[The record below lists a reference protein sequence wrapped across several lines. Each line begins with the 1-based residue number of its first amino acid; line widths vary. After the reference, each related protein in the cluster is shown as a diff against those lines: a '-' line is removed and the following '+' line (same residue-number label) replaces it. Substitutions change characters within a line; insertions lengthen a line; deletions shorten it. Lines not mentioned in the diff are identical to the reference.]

1 MPNVT
6 SAQQTKKQLYS
17 LDHISGVIGTI
28 DGMHIPIIDPSGNS
42 IAISKASICTA
53 VHFGY
58 RPSLA
63 VSSSTGILHAISPPN

>member
-1 MPNVT
+1 MVC
-6 SAQQTKKQLYS
+6 
-17 LDHISGVIGTI
+17 I
-28 DGMHIPIIDPSGNS
+28 IPIIDPSGNS

-63 VSSSTGILHAISPPN
+63 VSSSTGILHAISPPNQQTYSGKLISNTKKLPTGYLFLKTC